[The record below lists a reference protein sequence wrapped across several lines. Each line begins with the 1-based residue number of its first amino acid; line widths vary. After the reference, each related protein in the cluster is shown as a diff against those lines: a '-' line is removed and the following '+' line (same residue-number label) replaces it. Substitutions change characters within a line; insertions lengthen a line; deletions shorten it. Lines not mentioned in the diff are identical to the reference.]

1 VPHWVEE
8 EMEMA
13 DDSVSEPHETVQPSG
28 EGAASHADLVTARL
42 ERLPFARFHLHM
54 ASVLSVGT
62 FFDAFDTV
70 MIGVVLVLI
79 IQSLHIGS
87 FEAGLLVGGATLGA
101 FLGTYI
107 SGVIAD
113 RYGRKNAFVFTLLA
127 FGLLSVG
134 SALAWNFE
142 SLIVFRTIQG
152 VGLGGEVYVAA
163 VLFGECLRGRTRG
176 RVMGLYESIYAWGQF
191 LAPVIGFLLVSTL
204 PPSLSWRVL
213 FLIGGLPVLMAVYA
227 YFRLPESPRWL
238 AAKGHDE
245 EADRLVSGIEKQVRA
260 RGGQL
265 PEPEVRFRADTGKTR
280 LLELFSPQYRGRTTA
295 VWVQA
300 FMTWIAHSV
309 YLAWFPTFYV
319 RLGGLP
325 TSTALLLTLITNAIV
340 VVQVYAVSLVIDRV
354 GRLPLMR
361 IGFVLMAIGAA
372 FALLMTTVLHF
383 TPWPVLFVAGA
394 FILVGAA
401 FNGFIPVIWVP
412 ELYPTRMRAWGTNMG
427 GSMIR
432 LGSLI
437 APIVAG
443 AFLGQSWGVV
453 GIFLGMAIAPVIG
466 FVALTTL
473 GVETKQRVLEESS
486 APFPS

>member
-1 VPHWVEE
+1 
-8 EMEMA
+8 MA
-13 DDSVSEPHETVQPSG
+13 GESMSESHETVQSPD
-28 EGAASHADLVTARL
+28 EGSSSNADLVTARL

-62 FFDAFDTV
+62 FLDAFDTV
-70 MIGVVLVLI
+70 MIGVVLVLV

-87 FEAGLLVGGATLGA
+87 FEAGLLAGGATLGA
-101 FLGTYI
+101 FLGTYV

-113 RYGRKNAFVFTLLA
+113 RYGRKNAFVFTLLT
-127 FGLLSVG
+127 FGVLSIG
-134 SALAWNFE
+134 SALAWNFA

-163 VLFGECLRGRTRG
+163 VLFGECLKARTRG

-204 PPSLSWRVL
+204 PPSVSWRVL

-238 AAKGHDE
+238 AAKGRDE
-245 EADRLVSGIEKQVRA
+245 EADRLVSGIEQRVRA

-265 PEPEVRFRADTGKTR
+265 AEPEVRYRADTGRTR
-280 LLELFSPQYRGRTTA
+280 LLELFSPAYRGRTTA

-300 FMTWIAHSV
+300 FMTWVAHAV
-309 YLAWFPTFYV
+309 YQTWFPTFYV
-319 RLGGLP
+319 KLGGLP
-325 TSTALLLTLITNAIV
+325 TSMALLLTLITNAIV
-340 VVQVYAVSLVIDRV
+340 VVQVYVVSLLIDRT
-354 GRLPLMR
+354 GRLPLMKL
-361 IGFVLMAIGAA
+361 GFVLMGIGAV
-372 FALLMTTVLHF
+372 FALVMTAVLHI
-383 TPWPVLFVAGA
+383 TPWPVLFVAGG

-437 APIVAG
+437 APIAAG
-443 AFLGQSWGVV
+443 AFLGQSWGAV
-453 GIFLGMAIAPVIG
+453 GIFLWMAVAPVI
-466 FVALTTL
+466 
-473 GVETKQRVLEESS
+473 VLRGAHHTRRGDE
-486 APFPS
+486 A